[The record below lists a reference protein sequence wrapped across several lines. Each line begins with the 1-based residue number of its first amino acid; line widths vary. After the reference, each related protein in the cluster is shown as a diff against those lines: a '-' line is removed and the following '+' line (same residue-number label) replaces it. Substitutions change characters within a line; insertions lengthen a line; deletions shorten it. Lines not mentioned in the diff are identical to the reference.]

1 MMKTISL
8 YSILFEADDSNSII
22 DPKDMEDVVKK
33 AVGEETKKITDL
45 LVKTQQGTQ
54 VPTASL
60 STTGA
65 KPAVGS
71 KESGSDKKLDQIAQA
86 QTAETT
92 ANKDLQKDLENIQ
105 SQVSTLTAMAKEVQK
120 KG

>member
-22 DPKDMEDVVKK
+22 DPKDMADVVKK

-45 LVKTQQGTQ
+45 LVKQGTQ